1 MSKNLQALIA
11 LLLIIF
17 CCWLSYYSLKPLEI
31 SKEVPE
37 NKFSVSRAFQH
48 VEKIGESAH
57 YLGSAAHSSV
67 RNYIVNELQ
76 NLGLEV
82 QTQENFVLNNAAVLS
97 RPQNILTRI
106 KGSGQG
112 DALVLMT
119 HYDSQPHSSHGASDA
134 GSGIATI
141 LEGLRTFIA
150 EGNTPKNDL
159 IILFTDA
166 EEIGLMGAELF
177 IKEHPWAK
185 DAKLALNFEARG
197 SGGSSFMLLE
207 TNAGNAKLIKAFKA
221 AHVPH
226 PTTNSLAY
234 SVYKL
239 LPNDTDLTVLRES
252 GNINGF
258 NFAFIGDHF
267 DYHTA
272 NDIPENLDLETLAH
286 QGDYLMPLLHYLQNA
301 DLNQLSSDGDLLYF
315 NLPFGL
321 FVTYPFSWIMP
332 MLILAFILFFAII
345 GYGIF
350 KRKLSVKF
358 IFQGFVPYFLSLIIG
373 GLLVFGL
380 WKFCLYI
387 YPEYSE
393 ILQGFTY
400 NGYSYITAAVLLSL
414 TVAFFVYH
422 KFYNEEKTASQ
433 FVAPLFFWI
442 LICTLLAVGLKGAAY
457 FIIPAYFGFIQLML
471 MMFKKQPNIILN
483 TILSL
488 PALFILFPF
497 IQMFPVALGL
507 KMLFLAG
514 ILSILL
520 FTFFLPV
527 FGYFAKKDLLA
538 VLLFLGFNVCMF
550 YAHFSSEF
558 TSERPKP
565 NSLVYLYDADEDI
578 ANWYS
583 YDRMPDKWTEKY
595 FGEDP
600 VILTHAETKFSSKY
614 NSGFT
619 WRSDAPKIDIK
630 SPEII
635 LQKLDSSNNEFQ
647 YSLKIAPNR
656 DAKRIEVYTKDIT
669 DFNDFKVNGLQPEN
683 VNLGEEPFN
692 MFTRRWKKRLLSYY
706 ISSKDTL
713 RMNFSL
719 DKAKSAEFILY
730 ESSYDLLENK
740 ELDVSRRSENMI
752 PRPFVLN
759 DAVIYKKRIILPNE

>member
-11 LLLIIF
+11 LLLISF
-17 CCWLSYYSLKPLEI
+17 SCWLSFYSLKPSDIQE
-31 SKEVPE
+31 EVPE
-37 NKFSVSRAFQH
+37 NEFSVNRAFQH
-48 VEKIGESAH
+48 VEKVGESPH

-82 QTQENFVLNNAAVLS
+82 QTQEDFVLNDAAILS

-106 KGSGQG
+106 KGSGNG
-112 DALVLMT
+112 DALVLMS

-134 GSGIATI
+134 GSGVATI
-141 LEGLRTFIA
+141 LEGLRAFTA
-150 EGNTPKNDL
+150 EGNTPENDI

-207 TNAGNAKLIKAFKA
+207 TNAGNAKLIKAFKEA
-221 AHVPH
+221 KVPF

-239 LPNDTDLTVLRES
+239 LPNDTDLTVLREF

-272 NDIPENLDLETLAH
+272 NDVPNNLDLETLAH
-286 QGDYLMPLLHYLQNA
+286 QGDYLMPLLHYFKNA
-301 DLNQLSSDGDLLYF
+301 DLNQLNSDQDLLYF
-315 NLPFGL
+315 NLPFGQ
-321 FVTYPFSWIMP
+321 FITYPFSWITP
-332 MLILAFILFFAII
+332 MLILAFLLFFVVV
-345 GYGIF
+345 GFGIF
-350 KRKLSVKF
+350 KKQLDIKA
-358 IFQGFVPYFLSLIIG
+358 IFKGFVPYFLSLIIG

-393 ILQGFTY
+393 MLHGFTY
-400 NGYSYITAAVLLSL
+400 NGYSYITAAILLSL

-422 KFYNEEKTASQ
+422 KFYSEEHTASQ

-442 LICTLLAVGLKGAAY
+442 LICSLLAFGLKGAAY
-457 FIIPAYFGFIQLML
+457 FIIPAYFGIIQLFLML
-471 MMFKKQPNIILN
+471 RQKQPNLILN

-507 KMLFLAG
+507 KILFVAA

-520 FTFFLPV
+520 FTLFLPV
-527 FGYFAKKDLLA
+527 FGYFSKKDLLA
-538 VLLFLGFNVCMF
+538 VLLFIGFNVFMF
-550 YAHFSSEF
+550 YAHFTSEF
-558 TSERPKP
+558 TSEKPKP
-565 NSLVYLYDADEDI
+565 NSLVYLFDADEDK
-578 ANWYS
+578 ANWFS
-583 YDRMPDKWTEKY
+583 YDNMIDEWTAQY
-595 FGEDP
+595 FGEEP
-600 VILTHAETKFSSKY
+600 VKLATSETKFSSKY

-619 WRSDAPKIDIK
+619 WRSDAPKIDIAA
-630 SPEII
+630 PGII
-635 LQKLDSSNNEFQ
+635 LQKIDSTTNEFR

-656 DAKRIEVYTKDIT
+656 DAKRMEIYTENLT
-669 DFNDFKVNGLQPEN
+669 DFSKFEVNGRTPED
-683 VNLGEEPFN
+683 VKLGEESFN
-692 MFTRRWKKRLLSYY
+692 MFTRRWRNRLLSYY

-719 DKAKSAEFILY
+719 DKSKSAEFILY
-730 ESSYDLLENK
+730 ESSYDLLENE
-740 ELDVSRRSENMI
+740 ELNVPKRAENMI
-752 PRPFVLN
+752 PKPFVLN
-759 DAVIYKKRIILPNE
+759 DAVIYKKRIVLE

>member
-11 LLLIIF
+11 LLLISF
-17 CCWLSYYSLKPLEI
+17 CCWLSYYSLKPSGIPE
-31 SKEVPE
+31 EVSE
-37 NKFSVSRAFQH
+37 NEFSVGKAFQH
-48 VEKIGESAH
+48 VEKIGDSPH

-76 NLGLEV
+76 KLGLEV
-82 QTQENFVLNNAAVLS
+82 QTQEDFVLNDAAILS

-106 KGSGQG
+106 KGSGNG

-134 GSGIATI
+134 GSGVATI
-141 LEGLRTFIA
+141 LEGLRAFIA
-150 EGNTPKNDL
+150 EGNPPKNDL
-159 IILFTDA
+159 IVLFTDA

-177 IKEHPWAK
+177 VRQPSWAK
-185 DAKLALNFEARG
+185 DARLALNFEARG

-207 TNAGNAKLIKAFKA
+207 TNAGNAKLIKAFKE
-221 AHVPH
+221 AHVPY

-286 QGDYLMPLLHYLQNA
+286 QGDYLMPLLHYFQDA
-301 DLNQLSSDGDLLYF
+301 DLNLLNSDNDLLYF
-315 NLPFGL
+315 NLPFGQ
-321 FVTYPFSWIMP
+321 FVTYPFGWIMP
-332 MLILAFILFFAII
+332 MLILAFILFFTVV

-350 KRKLSVKF
+350 KNKLSVKA
-358 IFQGFVPYFLSLIIG
+358 IFRGFVPYFLSLIIG

-393 ILQGFTY
+393 MLHGFTY

-422 KFYNEEKTASQ
+422 KFYNEDKTASQ
-433 FVAPLFFWI
+433 FVASLFLWI
-442 LICTLLAVGLKGAAY
+442 LICALLAVGLKGAAY
-457 FIIPAYFGFIQLML
+457 FIIPAYFGFIQLLL
-471 MMFKKQPNIILN
+471 MMHKKQPNIILN

-520 FTFFLPV
+520 FTLFLPV

-538 VLLFLGFNVCMF
+538 VLLFLGFNAFMF
-550 YAHFSSEF
+550 YAHFTSEF
-558 TSERPKP
+558 TAERPKP
-565 NSLVYLYDADEDI
+565 NSLVYLYDADEDK

-583 YDRMPDKWTEKY
+583 YDEMPDEWTRKY

-600 VILTHAETKFSSKY
+600 VILTNAETKFSSKY

-635 LQKLDSSNNEFQ
+635 LQKIDSSNNEFQ

-656 DAKRIEVYTKDIT
+656 DAKRIEIYTENIT
-669 DFNDFKVNGLQPEN
+669 DFNDFKVNGLQAEN
-683 VNLGEEPFN
+683 VKLGEESFN
-692 MFTRRWKKRLLSYY
+692 MFTRRWKNRLLSYY

-719 DKAKSAEFILY
+719 DKTKSAEFILY

-740 ELDVSRRSENMI
+740 ELDVPKRSETMI
-752 PRPFVLN
+752 PKPFILN
-759 DAVIYKKRIILPNE
+759 DAVIYKKRIMLNQ